1 MTYTIHI
8 SANNL
13 TWDII
18 HKADEIGGMIEQVL
32 DDTISWHDLKESEM
46 SHAIDFIKR
55 TWKESVMEVYK
66 ENYSGSF
73 CNLEYIKTVYSDRYF
88 MNKSLLELL
97 QKEAIFSDT
106 ARRKSCVIN
115 EYTQEK
121 LECKSEYY
129 RNLCDRV
136 ISESTKEKEEAEENL
151 LKVRKEIKEYISFI
165 MEL

>member
-8 SANNL
+8 SADNL

-55 TWKESVMEVYK
+55 TWKESVMEIYR

-73 CNLEYIKTVYSDRYF
+73 CNLKYVKTIYPDSYF
-88 MNKSLLELL
+88 MNKSLLDLL
-97 QKEAIFSDT
+97 RREKKLLTEIKLQRETIKEVSRA
-106 ARRKSCVIN
+106 
-115 EYTQEK
+115 
-121 LECKSEYY
+121 ECKTKYY
-129 RNLCDRV
+129 EELRDKV
-136 ISESTKEKEEAEENL
+136 ISQREHAKEKAEENL